1 MTEITFGVLILTVIV
16 LVGYTTSLKAKVK
29 KLSKSNS
36 DEPPM
41 LPGYGKFLADSR
53 EQAYVY
59 IEEVQ
64 GGIYK
69 FLDKIQPLVT
79 KSKSKNVDEIKGAIE
94 ELSKLVPP
102 KN

>member
-1 MTEITFGVLILTVIV
+1 MIELALGILCSIIIALFIYIAVLKRTI
-16 LVGYTTSLKAKVK
+16 K
-29 KLSKSNS
+29 KLGKPAN
-36 DEPPM
+36 DEAPM

-64 GGIYK
+64 GSIYN
-69 FLDKIQPLVT
+69 FIDRVQPLVA
-79 KSKSKNVDEIKGAIE
+79 KSKSKNMDEIKGAIE